1 MDTALSIIRSFLA
14 KSMQWE
20 EIKEAV
26 EEEKKAGH
34 PVAKAIGQL
43 KFETNQMT
51 MLLRYV
57 NSHPF

>member
-1 MDTALSIIRSFLA
+1 MDAALSIIRSFLA

-51 MLLRYV
+51 MLLK
-57 NSHPF
+57 